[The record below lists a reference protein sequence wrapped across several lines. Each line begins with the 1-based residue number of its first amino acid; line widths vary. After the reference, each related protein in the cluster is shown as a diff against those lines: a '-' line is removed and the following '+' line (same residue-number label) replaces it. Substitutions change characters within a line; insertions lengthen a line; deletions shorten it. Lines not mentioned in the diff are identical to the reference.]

1 MQVDGTTYYYITN
14 LQGDVM
20 GLVDASG
27 NSVASYTYDPIDR
40 FGEDVSVIQRDEN
53 TFTVAVEV
61 AQSPT
66 FFAWVFTYSGEMEI
80 LAPESMRQAYRKRLR
95 AAQQLPF

>member
-1 MQVDGTTYYYITN
+1 METATLRCSN
-14 LQGDVM
+14 ALM
-20 GLVDASG
+20 DAI
-27 NSVASYTYDPIDR
+27 IDR